1 MPAMKSNKPIRV
13 GVIGLTHDHVWYNL
27 KELLAVKNATLVGA
41 ADPSPELQAKF
52 EKEFKQ
58 PATDDPEEL
67 LERAKVDAVFIFGDN
82 RTGAELAELACTH
95 GKHVMIE
102 KPLAADLDAADRVM
116 AAARN
121 HKTRVMVSWPFAWW
135 PQLQAAI
142 AMAQAGKIGRV
153 WQVKYR
159 AAHNGPREMG
169 CTPHF
174 YDWLYDAELN
184 GAGAF
189 IDYCCYGAGLA
200 RTLLGMPSRVIGIS
214 GRFCKED
221 ILVDDNGILVMTY
234 PGALAIAEG
243 SWTQIGYLS
252 SYVTWIYGTSGTLMV
267 EPGANGKLV
276 LATEKEPTGKPVKV
290 PRLPAHMRSASAH
303 FIHCL
308 QTGEAFTPLC
318 DDRIGRDAQEI
329 LEAGLQSAER
339 GAEISLPLGAGY

>member
-1 MPAMKSNKPIRV
+1 MKTAKPLRV

-27 KELLAVKNATLVGA
+27 KELRSVRGAQLAGA
-41 ADPSPELQAKF
+41 CDESPELRAKF
-52 EKEFKQ
+52 EKEFHQ
-58 PATDDPEEL
+58 PTTDDPEEL
-67 LERAKVDAVFIFGDN
+67 LESAKLDAVFIFGDN
-82 RTGAELAELACTH
+82 RTGADMAELACTH
-95 GKHVMIE
+95 GAHVMIE
-102 KPLAADLDAADRVM
+102 KPMAADLDGADRVL

-135 PQLQAAI
+135 PQLQAALT
-142 AMAQAGKIGRV
+142 MAQSGKIGRV

-174 YDWLYDAELN
+174 YNWLYDAELN

-189 IDYCCYGAGLA
+189 IDYCCYGAALA
-200 RTLLGMPSRVIGIS
+200 RTLLGVPSRVTGIS

-234 PGALAIAEG
+234 PNALAMAEA
-243 SWTQIGYLS
+243 SWTQIGDMS

-267 EPGANGKLV
+267 EPGSKGRLL
-276 LATEKEPTGKPVKV
+276 LATEKSPEGKPVKV
-290 PRLPAHMRSASAH
+290 PRPVSHMRHASAH

-308 QTGEAFTPLC
+308 QTGEPFHLLC
-318 DDRIGRDAQEI
+318 NDRVGRDAQEI

-339 GAEISLPLGAGY
+339 GTEISLPLGASYQ